1 MKNKNPNKRRMGQLN
16 VNALRNK
23 FESLTHQIKDDID
36 ILMISETKL
45 DESFP
50 ANQFFS

>member
-1 MKNKNPNKRRMGQLN
+1 MGQLN

-36 ILMISETKL
+36 ILMISETKV

-50 ANQFFS
+50 ASQFFS